1 MTMLLDG
8 HGLMG
13 HLTGATPPPPTTI
26 LTNDI
31 AFFSK
36 QFFVYVENTVAS
48 TVVSADSSKQT
59 WILLHTLHANKSHTR
74 IYSLKD
80 QLTDRVIKGLKGVF
94 QYLLEIKRIK
104 MNLPFGLNSDFKKV
118 SASIRT
124 CDTPVEYEVLF
135 QKLLDHESFLQHEDK
150 SHTYSITGAVA
161 TKTTLENPHQNIRCS
176 LPNTSQS
183 PSN

>member
-26 LTNDI
+26 LTNDVN
-31 AFFSK
+31 
-36 QFFVYVENTVAS
+36 QENLTYKTLLLPLLS
-48 TVVSADSSKQT
+48 LPILQKQT
-59 WILLHTLHANKSHTR
+59 WILWHTLHANKSHTR

-94 QYLLEIKRIK
+94 QYLLEIKMISDELAIVGAPISYEELTV
-104 MNLPFGLNSDFKKV
+104 NILSGLNSDFKKV

-135 QKLLDHESFLQHEDK
+135 KSFLTMNRFSNMKIKATHTLLQELWLQKLH
-150 SHTYSITGAVA
+150 
-161 TKTTLENPHQNIRCS
+161 
-176 LPNTSQS
+176 
-183 PSN
+183 